1 MSRPGWL
8 ASDPCQSRECTGLD
22 ALADAADLKFED
34 VAESPVAGKR
44 ALSVGAQEAVD
55 SDALA
60 KFALDA
66 IASMEKLLVALGYEE
81 DDAGSVGEGLA
92 DAGFSDVDPDSPR
105 E

>member
-8 ASDPCQSRECTGLD
+8 ASDPCRSLASTGLD

-34 VAESPVAGKR
+34 VPESPVVGKR
-44 ALSVGAQEAVD
+44 ALSVGAQDAVD

-81 DDAGSVGEGLA
+81 DDAGSVGDGLA
-92 DAGFSDVDPDSPR
+92 DAGFSDEEPVSPQ